1 MKCSSDPN
9 KTAEDLQSTIAQ
21 TLTTDSEYRNTY
33 ASIFAGLLRP
43 NGTAQNSSTRNIGRE
58 IDWVADRIDLL
69 AAIIEGPKD
78 TKNTPLPRSTPLG
91 LDAELFTLANLEKVR
106 RALFP
111 EDVVQMA
118 VDTDNVNL
126 LQDIAEDEVV
136 SLQPETEGF
145 AENDETTVSQTAE
158 LESSLHGFALPESL
172 QGRGIGEFDI
182 VIFPSEASVVDMEN
196 FIKRYYPG
204 SVERSS
210 GERPLDWDMI
220 ENLLFLRDTYG
231 GKVGLTKP
239 GNLGTTQEDVPYF
252 LAILPIGG
260 EEIAVAE
267 HPVYGNATYLI
278 KDSGKQK
285 EYKIL
290 DIIAESRAF
299 ARVLGARQMIHPDLD
314 VADRAL
320 THLNKIL
327 RYLGLQEL

>member
-1 MKCSSDPN
+1 
-9 KTAEDLQSTIAQ
+9 
-21 TLTTDSEYRNTY
+21 
-33 ASIFAGLLRP
+33 
-43 NGTAQNSSTRNIGRE
+43 
-58 IDWVADRIDLL
+58 
-69 AAIIEGPKD
+69 
-78 TKNTPLPRSTPLG
+78 
-91 LDAELFTLANLEKVR
+91 
-106 RALFP
+106 
-111 EDVVQMA
+111 
-118 VDTDNVNL
+118 
-126 LQDIAEDEVV
+126 
-136 SLQPETEGF
+136 
-145 AENDETTVSQTAE
+145 
-158 LESSLHGFALPESL
+158 
-172 QGRGIGEFDI
+172 
-182 VIFPSEASVVDMEN
+182 MEN